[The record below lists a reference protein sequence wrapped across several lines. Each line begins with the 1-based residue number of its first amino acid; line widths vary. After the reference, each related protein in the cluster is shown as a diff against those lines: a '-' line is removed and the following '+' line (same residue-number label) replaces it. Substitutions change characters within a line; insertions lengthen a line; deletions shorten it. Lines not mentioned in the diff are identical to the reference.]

1 MIPIIRPIQSNIHK
15 NQKKIMPIVGKV
27 KWFNNEKKY
36 GFILID
42 GREVFVHFS
51 AILKEGYK
59 TLKKDQIVECDIV
72 KGAKG
77 EMAVN
82 VKALSERKLSQ
93 QEEAFFLRPTA
104 TNLKAAS

>member
-1 MIPIIRPIQSNIHK
+1 
-15 NQKKIMPIVGKV
+15 MPIGRV

-42 GREVFVHFS
+42 NREVFVHFS
-51 AILKEGYK
+51 SILKEGYK

-72 KGAKG
+72 LSDKG

-82 VKALSERKLSQ
+82 VKILPTHKLAEREQALFPQNRPPKF
-93 QEEAFFLRPTA
+93 EEA
-104 TNLKAAS
+104 S